1 MKKAFETLKDWLKN
15 NREFRT
21 GAIIVLALVV
31 IAILQFT
38 VLK

>member
-1 MKKAFETLKDWLKN
+1 MKKAFETIKDWLKN
-15 NREFRT
+15 SREFRT
-21 GAIIVLALVV
+21 GAIIVLALIV